1 MPAISTDGGT
11 LSFVDTGTGAP
22 VFCLHGSGGSGG
34 QWKRLGAE
42 ISNRYHVLAPDLHGH
57 GGTSPWPYGRR
68 LRLSDEVALVEPL
81 LTALPSPVHLIGHS
95 YGGAVA
101 LKLALA
107 APARI
112 RSLTLIEPVLFTLLD
127 PRRDPADYLEVSQI
141 AQATVSAVQSGQ
153 PAAAARLFI
162 DYWSGA
168 GAWAGLPDHARAV
181 VERSIGAVAR
191 HWEAVLGDGMTL
203 ADLADFRVPTL
214 LLAGDRGPRPA
225 RRVTELLAATLPEAA
240 HAVIPGA
247 GHMSPLT
254 HSAAVNAAIVKHLAR
269 HPAEVVAAA

>member
-1 MPAISTDGGT
+1 MPAISTDGVT
-11 LSFVDTGTGAP
+11 LSFVHTGTGEP
-22 VFCLHGSGGSGG
+22 VFCLHSSGGSGG
-34 QWKRLGAE
+34 QWKRLSAE

-57 GGTSPWPYGRR
+57 GGTSPWPYARP

-81 LTALPSPVHLIGHS
+81 LTALPSPVHIIGHS
-95 YGGAVA
+95 YGAAVA

-107 APARI
+107 APARL
-112 RSLTLIEPVLFTLLD
+112 RSLTLIEPVLFGLLD
-127 PRRDPADYLEVSQI
+127 PEHDPADYLEVSRI
-141 AQATVSAVQSGQ
+141 AEGTVGAVRAGQ

-181 VERSIGAVAR
+181 VERSIPAVAR

-203 ADLADFRVPTL
+203 SDLPTFPVPTL

-225 RRVTELLAATLPEAA
+225 RRVTELLAATLPEAVLG
-240 HAVIPGA
+240 VIAGA

-254 HSAAVNAAIVKHLAR
+254 HSAAVNAAIVEHLAG
-269 HPAEVVAAA
+269 HPADVIAAA

>member
-1 MPAISTDGGT
+1 MPAISTDGVT
-11 LSFVDTGTGAP
+11 LSFVHTGTGAP
-22 VFCLHGSGGSGG
+22 VFCLHSSGGSGG

-42 ISNRYHVLAPDLHGH
+42 LSPRYHVLAPDLHGH
-57 GGTSPWPYGRR
+57 GGTSPWPYARP

-107 APARI
+107 APARL
-112 RSLTLIEPVLFTLLD
+112 RSLTLIEPVLFALLD
-127 PRRDPADYLEVSQI
+127 PQNDPSDYLEVSQI
-141 AQATVSAVQSGQ
+141 AENTVRAVRAGQ
-153 PAAAARLFI
+153 PAAAARLFV

-181 VERSIGAVAR
+181 VERSIPAVAR

-203 ADLADFRVPTL
+203 ADLSAFPVPTL
-214 LLAGDRGPRPA
+214 LLAGDHGPRPA
-225 RRVTELLAATLPEAA
+225 RRVTERLAATLPEAVLGMIA
-240 HAVIPGA
+240 GA

-269 HPAEVVAAA
+269 HPADVIAAA

>member
-1 MPAISTDGGT
+1 MPAISTDGVT
-11 LSFVDTGTGAP
+11 LSFVHTGEGAP
-22 VFCLHGSGGSGG
+22 VFCLHSSGGSGA

-42 ISNRYHVLAPDLHGH
+42 LSQRYQLLAPDLHGH
-57 GGTSPWPYGRR
+57 GGTSPWPYARP
-68 LRLSDEVALVEPL
+68 LRLGDEVALVEPL
-81 LTALPSPVHLIGHS
+81 LTALPSPAHLIGHS

-101 LKLALA
+101 MKLALA

-112 RSLTLIEPVLFTLLD
+112 RSLTLIEPVLFSLLD
-127 PRRDPADYLEVSQI
+127 PHGDRADYLEISQI
-141 AQATVSAVQSGQ
+141 AEATVSAVQAGQ
-153 PAAAARLFI
+153 PAAAARLFV

-181 VERSIGAVAR
+181 VERSIPAVAR

-203 ADLADFRVPTL
+203 ADLAAFPVPTL

-225 RRVTELLAATLPEAA
+225 RRVTELLAATLPEAVQGVTA
-240 HAVIPGA
+240 GA

-254 HSAAVNAAIVKHLAR
+254 HSAAVNAAIVKHLTR
-269 HPAEVVAAA
+269 HPADVIAAA